1 MNNKT
6 LKTIIKALAEAP
18 KHAAREAL
26 KRLETDEERDE
37 ARRIFKALNIDPNDP
52 KKPNN

>member
-1 MNNKT
+1 MKNST

-26 KRLETDEERDE
+26 KRLETDEEKAE
-37 ARRIFKALNIDPNDP
+37 ARRIFKALDIDPNEP